1 MIISS
6 FKKIFWKLFTAIDAS
21 LKFPELK
28 KGEIGIQAGFDMSAP
43 VTSDLFLMHKKT
55 GVNGLVIGID
65 PDPENHRIANEIIE
79 RKKLNIKLVQKAL
92 YSTTGE
98 SIFYFG
104 EKASWNQLGN
114 IGIDITVTLNK
125 EDTQVELTT
134 LDNIIADLKINI
146 EEIGHINLTINGAE
160 YAALKGMHKILSQ
173 SKNLALTIIAGRYD
187 DSGII
192 DGRPDHELIIELLNQ
207 YGFQYKF
214 RRINQFFW
222 WGFIVNV
229 LIRRKW
235 IYNKKNYGV
244 IMAVK
249 GNKRIKWYQS
259 FS

>member
-6 FKKIFWKLFTAIDAS
+6 FKKIFWNLFTAIDAR
-21 LKFPELK
+21 LKFPALK

-43 VTSDLFLMHKKT
+43 VTSDLFLMHTRVK
-55 GVNGLVIGID
+55 NDGLVIGID

-114 IGIDITVTLNK
+114 IALDSTVSLKKEGSKVELETLDQIISYLQIDINK
-125 EDTQVELTT
+125 
-134 LDNIIADLKINI
+134 
-146 EEIGHINLTINGAE
+146 IGHINLTINGAE
-160 YAALKGMHKILSQ
+160 YAALKGMHKILSD

-187 DSGII
+187 DSGTI

-207 YGFQYKF
+207 YGFKYKF